1 VECNQKKLNI
11 KPIQGASN
19 VDINTLIKLEF
30 IFGEETNIDEE
41 VSLLKFANPS
51 EDLPKWKYVMVAMLR
66 VEIPRLISAM
76 GILVIKRLLV
86 AITYHLLLK
95 WDEANEIS

>member
-11 KPIQGASN
+11 KPIQGTSN
-19 VDINTLIKLEF
+19 VDIDNLIELEF

-41 VSLLKFANPS
+41 VSPLKLVNLG
-51 EDLPKWKYVMVAMLR
+51 EDLPKWKFVMVAMLK
-66 VEIPRLISAM
+66 VEIPRLINAM

-95 WDEANEIS
+95 

>member
-1 VECNQKKLNI
+1 
-11 KPIQGASN
+11 
-19 VDINTLIKLEF
+19 VDIDNLIELEF

-41 VSLLKFANPS
+41 VSPLKLVNLG
-51 EDLPKWKYVMVAMLR
+51 EDLPKWKFVMVAMLK
-66 VEIPRLISAM
+66 VEIPRLINAM

-95 WDEANEIS
+95 

>member
-1 VECNQKKLNI
+1 M
-11 KPIQGASN
+11 
-19 VDINTLIKLEF
+19 DIDNLIELEF

-41 VSLLKFANPS
+41 VSPLKLVNLG
-51 EDLPKWKYVMVAMLR
+51 EDLPKWKFVMVAMLK
-66 VEIPRLISAM
+66 VEIPRLINAM

-95 WDEANEIS
+95 

>member
-1 VECNQKKLNI
+1 LNI
-11 KPIQGASN
+11 KPIQGTSN
-19 VDINTLIKLEF
+19 VDIDNLIELEF

-41 VSLLKFANPS
+41 VSPLKLVNLG
-51 EDLPKWKYVMVAMLR
+51 EDLPKWKFVMVAMLK
-66 VEIPRLISAM
+66 VEIPRLINAM

-95 WDEANEIS
+95 